1 MVFHCFKYISKPL
14 VKHLSD
20 VSTVDG
26 SGNIR
31 TNKTQNPRNSRRKGA
46 KRGKEGSGMKV
57 LGFREGW
64 TRKYGTLVC

>member
-1 MVFHCFKYISKPL
+1 
-14 VKHLSD
+14 

-64 TRKYGTLVC
+64 TRK